1 MTTVHVVLII
11 YTCDKAFKLFDNRYA
26 FKRFQAL
33 TNAKKKKKIERKVK
47 AINNHSG
54 SLQ

>member
-33 TNAKKKKKIERKVK
+33 TNAKKIERKVK